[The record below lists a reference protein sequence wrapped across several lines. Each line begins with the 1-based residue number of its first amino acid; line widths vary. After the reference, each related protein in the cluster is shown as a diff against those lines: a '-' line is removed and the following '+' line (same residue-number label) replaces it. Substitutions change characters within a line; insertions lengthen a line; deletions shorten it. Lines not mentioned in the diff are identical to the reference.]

1 MKAQQKP
8 KSQKLINNMAENS
21 YQKAYSEL
29 QSIVA
34 KMQNEEIGL
43 DELGKEVKRAAEL
56 IKMCK
61 EKLRDVEKEIEL
73 SLDV

>member
-1 MKAQQKP
+1 
-8 KSQKLINNMAENS
+8 MAEKNS
-21 YQKAYSEL
+21 YTKAYTEL
-29 QSIVA
+29 QSIVN

-61 EKLRDVEKEIEL
+61 DKLRDVEKEIED
-73 SLDV
+73 SLG

>member
-1 MKAQQKP
+1 
-8 KSQKLINNMAENS
+8 MAENS

-61 EKLRDVEKEIEL
+61 EKLRDVEKEIEV
-73 SLDV
+73 SLGQ

>member
-1 MKAQQKP
+1 
-8 KSQKLINNMAENS
+8 MAENS

>member
-1 MKAQQKP
+1 
-8 KSQKLINNMAENS
+8 MADNS

-43 DELGKEVKRAAEL
+43 DELGKEVKRAADL

-61 EKLRDVEKEIEL
+61 DKLRDVEKEIEI
-73 SLDV
+73 SLA

>member
-1 MKAQQKP
+1 
-8 KSQKLINNMAENS
+8 MANNS
-21 YQKAYSEL
+21 YEKAYNEL

-43 DELGKEVKRAAEL
+43 DELGKEVKRAADL

-61 EKLRDVEKEIEL
+61 EKLRNIEKEIEI
-73 SLDV
+73 SLD

>member
-1 MKAQQKP
+1 MA
-8 KSQKLINNMAENS
+8 NNT
-21 YQKAYSEL
+21 YTKAYTEL
-29 QSIVA
+29 QSIVS

-61 EKLRDVEKEIEL
+61 EKLRDVEKEIEA
-73 SLDV
+73 SLG

>member
-1 MKAQQKP
+1 
-8 KSQKLINNMAENS
+8 MADNS

-61 EKLRDVEKEIEL
+61 EKLRDVEKEIEV
-73 SLDV
+73 SLA

>member
-1 MKAQQKP
+1 
-8 KSQKLINNMAENS
+8 MAVNT

-34 KMQNEEIGL
+34 KLQNEEIGL

-61 EKLRDVEKEIEL
+61 EKLRDVEKEIEV
-73 SLDV
+73 SLG

>member
-1 MKAQQKP
+1 
-8 KSQKLINNMAENS
+8 MADNS

-56 IKMCK
+56 IRMCK
-61 EKLRDVEKEIEL
+61 EKLRDVEKEIEI
-73 SLDV
+73 SLG

>member
-1 MKAQQKP
+1 
-8 KSQKLINNMAENS
+8 MAENS

-61 EKLRDVEKEIEL
+61 DKLRDVEKEIEV
-73 SLDV
+73 SLG

>member
-1 MKAQQKP
+1 MSK
-8 KSQKLINNMAENS
+8 NNS

-29 QSIVA
+29 QAIVA

-43 DELGKEVKRAAEL
+43 DDLGKEVKRAAEL

-61 EKLRDVEKEIEL
+61 DKLRDVEKEIEV
-73 SLDV
+73 SLEG

>member
-1 MKAQQKP
+1 MAQQQP
-8 KSQKLINNMAENS
+8 KSQKLTNNMAGNS

-61 EKLRDVEKEIEL
+61 DKLRDVEKEIEI
-73 SLDV
+73 SLG

>member
-8 KSQKLINNMAENS
+8 KSQNLTNNMAENS

-56 IKMCK
+56 VKMCK

-73 SLDV
+73 SLDA

>member
-1 MKAQQKP
+1 
-8 KSQKLINNMAENS
+8 MADNS
-21 YQKAYSEL
+21 YQKAYTEL

-61 EKLRDVEKEIEL
+61 EKLRDVEKEIEV
-73 SLDV
+73 SLG

>member
-1 MKAQQKP
+1 
-8 KSQKLINNMAENS
+8 MAENT

-61 EKLRDVEKEIEL
+61 VKLRDVEKEIEV
-73 SLDV
+73 SLA

>member
-1 MKAQQKP
+1 
-8 KSQKLINNMAENS
+8 MADNS

-61 EKLRDVEKEIEL
+61 EKLRDVEKEIEV
-73 SLDV
+73 SLG

>member
-1 MKAQQKP
+1 
-8 KSQKLINNMAENS
+8 MAENS

-61 EKLRDVEKEIEL
+61 DKLRDVEKEIEV
-73 SLDV
+73 SLGQ

>member
-1 MKAQQKP
+1 
-8 KSQKLINNMAENS
+8 MADNS

-61 EKLRDVEKEIEL
+61 EKLRDVEKEIEV
-73 SLDV
+73 SLE

>member
-1 MKAQQKP
+1 
-8 KSQKLINNMAENS
+8 MADNS

-29 QSIVA
+29 QAIVA

-61 EKLRDVEKEIEL
+61 EKLRDVEKEIEV
-73 SLDV
+73 SLDA

>member
-1 MKAQQKP
+1 MTAQLKP
-8 KSQKLINNMAENS
+8 KSQNSKRNMADNS

-61 EKLRDVEKEIEL
+61 DKLRDVEKEIEV
-73 SLDV
+73 SLG

>member
-1 MKAQQKP
+1 
-8 KSQKLINNMAENS
+8 MAENT

-61 EKLRDVEKEIEL
+61 EKLRDVEKEIEV
-73 SLDV
+73 SLG

>member
-1 MKAQQKP
+1 MSK
-8 KSQKLINNMAENS
+8 ENS

-43 DELGKEVKRAAEL
+43 DELSKEVKRAAEL
-56 IKMCK
+56 IKSCK
-61 EKLRDVEKEIEL
+61 DKLRDIEKEIEV
-73 SLDV
+73 SLD